1 MIGHKTEL
9 AWHSCHNQPSL
20 FWSKQSNVQSFCL
33 VHITIFMSAIKTQM
47 FPLALYSY
55 SRYWSDIATDNGWV
69 HDNLYTMAQ
78 SIVLVIT
85 APSLE
90 TSCQV
95 YHKVV
100 WLSDVLHLVVHHG
113 ILIEPILSPS
123 SQGCGERWHE
133 PTLTVTLCTQSDEVI
148 IQGGAQQILILLRG
162 LRWCYCTQ
170 RSKTEHVRGADVN

>member
-20 FWSKQSNVQSFCL
+20 SWSKHSNVQCFCL
-33 VHITIFMSAIKTQM
+33 VHITIFMSAIKTQI
-47 FPLALYSY
+47 FPPPVYSC
-55 SRYWSDIATDNGWV
+55 SRYWAGVATDNGWV

-90 TSCQV
+90 TSCQL
-95 YHKVV
+95 YPKVV

-123 SQGCGERWHE
+123 SQGCGVKWHE
-133 PTLTVTLCTQSDEVI
+133 PTLTVTLTLCTRSDEVI
-148 IQGGAQQILILLRG
+148 ILGGARANIDTGKMLLH
-162 LRWCYCTQ
+162 
-170 RSKTEHVRGADVN
+170 TEIQNRTYEDLGAVN